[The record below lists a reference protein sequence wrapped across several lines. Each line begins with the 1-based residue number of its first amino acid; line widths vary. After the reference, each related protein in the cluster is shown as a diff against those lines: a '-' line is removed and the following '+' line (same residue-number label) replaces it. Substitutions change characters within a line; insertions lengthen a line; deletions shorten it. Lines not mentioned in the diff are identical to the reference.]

1 MAITRQKKE
10 EILESL
16 VSQIGDSKSAV
27 FADFRGMKVAGANEL
42 RQKGRKEGVN
52 IVVAKKTLMK
62 LAFEKAGY
70 EGVDPMAF
78 KGSVALMLGMED
90 EIAPAR
96 LAADFAK
103 AHEDELTIVAGV
115 LERKLVDDKA
125 IIALSKL
132 PSREE
137 LLAKAVGSIAAPM
150 SGMLNVLQGNLRN
163 LVYTISAIQESKS

>member
-16 VSQIGDSKSAV
+16 VSQLEGAKSAV

-42 RQKGRKEGVN
+42 RQKGRDEGVN
-52 IVVAKKTLMK
+52 IVVAKKSLMK
-62 LAFEKAGY
+62 IAFEKAGY
-70 EGVDPMAF
+70 EGVNPLELE
-78 KGSVALMLGMED
+78 GSVALMLGMED
-90 EIAPAR
+90 EVAPAR

-103 AHEDELTIVAGV
+103 THEEGLKIVAGV
-115 LERKLVDDKA
+115 LERKLVDGPS
-125 IIALSKL
+125 IVALSKL

-150 SGMLNVLQGNLRN
+150 SGMVNVLQGNLRG
-163 LVYTISAIQESKS
+163 LVYALSAVRDSKS